1 MGYRYIHA
9 GITSDVR
16 TINLLSVA
24 TGTIIL
30 VLSMVIQGSLHSVY
44 AVEKINTIKVSPR
57 PIHVTL
63 PGGQEVTVFHL
74 FVVYTQKQQ
83 QQQQEQPN
91 DKDFVCQG
99 FPFDP
104 ATGQIPRDSDLPLN
118 LPSPFLLKG
127 RCIPFESDNRDY
139 PYRQLPSA
147 TVVSGDNAKDVYKC
161 FVKVTEKINDAKI
174 PYALLAYNS
183 NSYARAILDNCHVP
197 GGDTRLP
204 PGVIPQLSSWMVT
217 RFRSSLILTLVVA

>member
-9 GITSDVR
+9 GVTSNVR
-16 TINLLSVA
+16 TINLLSIA

-30 VLSMVIQGSLHSVY
+30 VLSMVIQGSLQSAY

-63 PGGQEVTVFHL
+63 PGGQEVTVFHI

-83 QQQQEQPN
+83 QPQQEQPN
-91 DKDFVCQG
+91 DKDYVCQG

-104 ATGQIPRDSDLPLN
+104 DTGQIAKDSDLPLN

-139 PYRQLPSA
+139 PFRQLPSS

-197 GGDTRLP
+197 GGDSRLP
-204 PGVIPQLSSWMVT
+204 PGVIPQLAPGW
-217 RFRSSLILTLVVA
+217 SLGSGLP

>member
-1 MGYRYIHA
+1 MDIYMQVLRSREDQYNKSFA
-9 GITSDVR
+9 KTDSCYFTWR
-16 TINLLSVA
+16 T
-24 TGTIIL
+24 
-30 VLSMVIQGSLHSVY
+30 
-44 AVEKINTIKVSPR
+44 R
-57 PIHVTL
+57 
-63 PGGQEVTVFHL
+63 VTVFHI

-91 DKDFVCQG
+91 DKDYVCQG

-139 PYRQLPSA
+139 PFRQLPSA
-147 TVVSGDNAKDVYKC
+147 TIVSGDNAKDVYRC

-174 PYALLAYNS
+174 PYALLAY
-183 NSYARAILDNCHVP
+183 
-197 GGDTRLP
+197 RLR
-204 PGVIPQLSSWMVT
+204 QQ
-217 RFRSSLILTLVVA
+217 